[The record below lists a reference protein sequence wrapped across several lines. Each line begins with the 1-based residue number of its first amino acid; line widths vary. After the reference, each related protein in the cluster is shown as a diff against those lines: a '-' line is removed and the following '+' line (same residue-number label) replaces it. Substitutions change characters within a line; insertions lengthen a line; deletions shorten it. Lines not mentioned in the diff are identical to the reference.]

1 MKKSMK
7 NLFTLL
13 LASMAMTPLMAQT
26 AETAKTNLPQIPI
39 SVYLPEEAVTIPAAS
54 RQALEAKLL
63 TATAQCGMGATE
75 DFAQFYVTCSAQM
88 VDEQVLPGAPTKY
101 RQEVEWS
108 LYVVDAFAKKIFGST
123 VISTRGVGNSPEKA
137 YNRSLRQI
145 SASLPDLQ
153 RFFTQMNTRII
164 DYYESQCDN
173 IITMAQTLAGAYKYE
188 EALFR
193 LAVYPE
199 ACPSYP
205 RIVEVAVEI
214 FKKYRDDQAL
224 RNLAQAR
231 SIWAAGQ
238 DAAAA
243 RAAAPYLAE
252 ILPDASCYEEAM
264 ALLKEIKTRVKEDI
278 DYLRAIEERNN
289 RQSHEQAMAQIN
301 SWQEVGV
308 AYGTNQKQTIYR
320 DAWPW
325 K

>member
-1 MKKSMK
+1 MKKSIK
-7 NLFTLL
+7 HLFTLL
-13 LASMAMTPLMAQT
+13 LATVAITPLMAQ
-26 AETAKTNLPQIPI
+26 KGLPQIPI
-39 SVYLPEEAVTIPAAS
+39 SVYLPEEAVTIPASS
-54 RQALEAKLL
+54 RLSLESKLI

-75 DFAQFYVTCSAQM
+75 DFAQFYVTCAATV
-88 VDEQVLPGAPTKY
+88 VDEQVVPGAPTKY
-101 RQEVEWS
+101 RQEVEWN

-137 YNRSLRQI
+137 YNQSLRQI
-145 SASLPDLQ
+145 SGSSPDLKL
-153 RFFTQMNTRII
+153 FFTQMNTQII
-164 DYYESQCDN
+164 AYYESQCDN
-173 IITMAQTLAGAYKYE
+173 IIAVAQSLAGVYKYD

-193 LAVYPE
+193 LSIYPE

-205 RIVEVAVEI
+205 RIVEVATEI
-214 FKKYRDDQAL
+214 FKKYREDQAL

-231 SIWAAGQ
+231 AIWASGQ

-252 ILPDASCYEEAM
+252 ILPDVACYGEAM
-264 ALLKEIKTRVKEDI
+264 ELLAEIKTRVKEDI

-289 RQSHEQAMAQIN
+289 RQGHELAMAQIEA
-301 SWQEVGV
+301 WRAVGI

>member
-1 MKKSMK
+1 KKEAESNYYSVIEETRLYK
-7 NLFTLL
+7 Y
-13 LASMAMTPLMAQT
+13 AQ
-26 AETAKTNLPQIPI
+26 ECIKEN
-39 SVYLPEEAVTIPAAS
+39 PE
-54 RQALEAKLL
+54 
-63 TATAQCGMGATE
+63 
-75 DFAQFYVTCSAQM
+75 
-88 VDEQVLPGAPTKY
+88 
-101 RQEVEWS
+101 
-108 LYVVDAFAKKIFGST
+108 
-123 VISTRGVGNSPEKA
+123 
-137 YNRSLRQI
+137 
-145 SASLPDLQ
+145 
-153 RFFTQMNTRII
+153 I
-164 DYYESQCDN
+164 DYFV
-173 IITMAQTLAGAYKYE
+173 ITMAQTLAGAYKYE

-301 SWQEVGV
+301 SWREVGV